1 MPAMQYTKRTQSP
14 EWPFRHPGADS
25 RRRPLPTITSE
36 ELAKVTGGRGEDL
49 QAP

>member
-1 MPAMQYTKRTQSP
+1 MQHTKRTQSP

-36 ELAKVTGGRGEDL
+36 ELYLTGGRREDL